1 MTTLNPLAN
10 PKGKKPV
17 CELCQKPAFVQCTRC
32 RVTFYCGTEH
42 QLIDWSGIHEK
53 VCQLLVPLRTPV
65 PFTSGSEEERQHR
78 KNQQISRQ
86 KQMIELT
93 RTVGQ
98 KLLFEGKY
106 EYAIPAAMQSLKF
119 SIDVYGLASI
129 ELVPSYLILAEACI
143 GLGRSSQ
150 AEEYLSQAQW
160 TVVKIPSCSN
170 EIKSR
175 LHRNLGMLYATQTNY
190 TEALRHL
197 ADDIYYSSLAFG
209 TDHIKTSGGYFHMA
223 NVFFRQNKQDVA
235 FSHYLQVTKIWNEHL
250 GLLVDQRITE
260 PPPLTGIG
268 PAQVA
273 STDVEFDSLD
283 EAQAAEAVQVL
294 GAILEIREQQTVKNP
309 SVMTTVYF
317 TLAMLHLILQEHQK
331 ALVFADKAMA
341 AAAQGTQVDTDTCDN
356 IHKFVGAIGRL
367 NPTVEVAA

>member
-1 MTTLNPLAN
+1 MTLNPLAN
-10 PKGKKPV
+10 PKGQKPV
-17 CELCQKPAFVQCTRC
+17 CELCQKPAFIQCTRC
-32 RVTFYCGTEH
+32 RVTYYCGTEH

-53 VCQLLVPLRTPV
+53 VCQLLIPLRTPI

-78 KNQQISRQ
+78 KQQQIIRQ

-93 RTVGQ
+93 RTAGQ

-106 EYAIPAAMQSLKF
+106 EFAIPAAMQSLKF
-119 SIDVYGLASI
+119 AIEVYGLSSI

-160 TVVKIPSCSN
+160 TVVKIPSCSD

-175 LHRNLGMLYATQTNY
+175 LHRNLGMLYATQNNY
-190 TEALRHL
+190 PEALTHL
-197 ADDIYYSSLAFG
+197 ADDIFYSSLAFG

-223 NVFFRQNKQDVA
+223 NVFFRQNKQDIA
-235 FSHYLQVTKIWNEHL
+235 FSHYLQVTNIWHEHL
-250 GLLVDQRITE
+250 RALVDQRITE

-268 PAQVA
+268 PAQI
-273 STDVEFDSLD
+273 SIENREFDFLD

-294 GAILEIREQQTVKNP
+294 GSILEMREQQTVKNP
-309 SVMTTVYF
+309 TVMSTVYF
-317 TLAMLHLILQEHQK
+317 TLAMLYLVLQEHAK
-331 ALVFADKAMA
+331 ATSFAEKAMSSA
-341 AAAQGTQVDTDTCDN
+341 SQSSQVDSDKTSEMKRFICAVEKYQPKE
-356 IHKFVGAIGRL
+356 I
-367 NPTVEVAA
+367 TVS